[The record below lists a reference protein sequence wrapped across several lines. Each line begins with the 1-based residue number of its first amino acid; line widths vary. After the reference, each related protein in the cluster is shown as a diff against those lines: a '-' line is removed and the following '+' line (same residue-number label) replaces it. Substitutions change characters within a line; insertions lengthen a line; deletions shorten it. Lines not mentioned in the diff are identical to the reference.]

1 MGVAMNFTGSK
12 RRERILTELYAHR
25 HMNARDLAGATGVS
39 EATVRR
45 DLKVMAD
52 EGQVELVY
60 GGASIRRLSDLSFR
74 SKAVRNPDAKQTIGR
89 LAAELIHDED
99 QVFLDSGTTSFA
111 VAQHLKRKRGLSII
125 VNSARLALELD
136 APGLSVILLGG
147 QYRTDRMD
155 TVGPLTMNALD
166 QLRGYICMIGADGL
180 SMDFGLA
187 AADIESASLYRR
199 AIQNARQTVLIADQ
213 TKFQNSSLYKIVDW
227 NAVSRV
233 VTDVTPSGP
242 WEDFFRA
249 KAIELVTPSRNPM
262 SESNSQQENQGAIH
276 A

>member
-1 MGVAMNFTGSK
+1 
-12 RRERILTELYAHR
+12 LTELYAHR

-45 DLKVMAD
+45 DLKAMAD

-60 GGASIRRLSDLSFR
+60 GGASIRRMSDLSFR
-74 SKAVRNPDAKQTIGR
+74 SKAVRNPEAKQTIGR

-111 VAQHLKRKRGLSII
+111 VAQQLKRKRGLSVI

-155 TVGPLTMNALD
+155 TVGPLTMSALD

-180 SMDFGLA
+180 SRDFGLA

-199 AIQNARQTVLIADQ
+199 AIQNARQTVLLADQ
-213 TKFQNSSLYKIVDW
+213 TKFQNPSLYKIVDW
-227 NAVSRV
+227 SAVARV
-233 VTDVTPSGP
+233 VTDAAPSGA
-242 WEDFFRA
+242 WEEFFRA
-249 KAIELVTPSRNPM
+249 RAIELITPAQNPF
-262 SESNSQQENQGAIH
+262 SGPYQHQENQHRENQGVHNA
-276 A
+276 